1 MENKG
6 LSKLSYLLMFFL
18 VLIAV
23 GKDVK
28 TIFKKTIEITIN
40 NIYILFFVMNSK
52 ELLLRNTEE
61 IVTSKEL
68 EKVLKKDK
76 KRAYIGFEPSGTV
89 HLGWKICTNKIKDF
103 LECGFDFTVLLADW
117 HAYINDKL
125 DGDLEKIKLCG
136 RYMEDCFKALGVDTD
151 KLSFVYASEYVDD
164 PKYWELVLRV
174 SKATSVKR
182 VKRAMDIMGR
192 KEDDA
197 EKDLSKLFYP
207 AMQVSD
213 IFYLNLDV
221 AYGGM
226 DQRHAHMLARDVS
239 KKLNRKPSVAIHTP
253 LLTGLQAGG
262 RMDPTKVKMSK
273 SNPDSMISIHDSKE
287 EVNRKIKKAY
297 CPEKK
302 VEGNPIL
309 EMCKYIIFPELD
321 DIFLIDRPEKFGGN
335 LEFETY
341 EQLEKSYT
349 KDLHPLDL
357 KNATAKYINQILK
370 PVRKYFDNNQEII
383 KKMKEKEIIS

>member
-1 MENKG
+1 MDSLEK
-6 LSKLSYLLMFFL
+6 
-18 VLIAV
+18 
-23 GKDVK
+23 
-28 TIFKKTIEITIN
+28 ITD
-40 NIYILFFVMNSK
+40 
-52 ELLLRNTEE
+52 NTEE
-61 IVTSKEL
+61 IVKIEELKE
-68 EKVLKKDK
+68 VLKKEK

-125 DGDLEKIKLCG
+125 GGDIEKIKLCG
-136 RYMEDCFKALGVDTD
+136 KYMEDCFAALGVDVD
-151 KLSFVYASEYVDD
+151 ALSVIYASEYVGDSN
-164 PKYWELVLRV
+164 YWEQVLRT

-192 KEDDA
+192 SEDEA

-239 KKLNRKPSVAIHTP
+239 KKLNKKPPVAIHTP
-253 LLTGLQAGG
+253 LLTGLQAGS
-262 RMDPTKVKMSK
+262 RMNPTEVKMSK
-273 SNPDSMISIHDSKE
+273 SKPDSMISIHDKPE
-287 EVNRKIKKAY
+287 EVKRKIKKAY
-297 CPEKK
+297 CPEKIT
-302 VEGNPIL
+302 EGNPIL
-309 EMCKYIIFPELD
+309 EICKFIIFPELKEGK
-321 DIFLIDRPEKFGGN
+321 FVIDRPEKFGGK
-335 LEFETY
+335 LEFKNYKE
-341 EQLEKSYT
+341 LEKAFV

-357 KNATAKYINQILK
+357 KNATTKYVNKILE
-370 PVRKYFDNNQEII
+370 PVYKYFEKNSEALD
-383 KKMKEKEIIS
+383 KMKKLKIITL